1 MDHPAADGARCHA
14 GEPGHAGSA
23 HEAEQH
29 GLGLVVERVGGGDV
43 GGADVPRAADE
54 EVVAAM
60 ARALLQAGRG
70 LGAVPGQQ
78 VVRQAEGVG
87 GAGDGFGLGARLR
100 AQPVVDGGDGQRR
113 QGGVGERR
121 GGGEVHQRGAVGAAG
136 HGEEHG
142 AGLPEGR
149 EERCGLVE
157 AGAGERVRD
166 RARRGGR
173 PGISNGRA

>member
-1 MDHPAADGARCHA
+1 
-14 GEPGHAGSA
+14 
-23 HEAEQH
+23 
-29 GLGLVVERVGGGDV
+29 
-43 GGADVPRAADE
+43 
-54 EVVAAM
+54 M

-78 VVRQAEGVG
+78 VVRQAEGAG
-87 GAGDGFGLGARLR
+87 GAGDGFGLGARFG

-142 AGLPEGR
+142 AGLPEGC

-157 AGAGERVRD
+157 AEGRAVRD
-166 RARRGGR
+166 RARPAWRR